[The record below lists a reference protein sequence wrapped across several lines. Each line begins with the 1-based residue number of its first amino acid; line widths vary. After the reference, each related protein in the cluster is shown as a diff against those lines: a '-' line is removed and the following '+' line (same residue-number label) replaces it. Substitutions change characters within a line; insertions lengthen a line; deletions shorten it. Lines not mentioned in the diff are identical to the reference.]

1 MVSFIRNAERL
12 EVMKKNAVAAVALA
26 FALLTAGGAIA
37 SAAAYDSSVDPI
49 VTLSYLSNQFKNEI
63 LAEVDKRIEAITG
76 SLEAYRIDRENN
88 PQPSVTEPET
98 VPSAAFEVVELGYG
112 DILYA
117 SSACEIMLRAGTM
130 VCLAPDESQGLADIT
145 GGYEIYNGDYLT
157 KNHMCLIPRADGRGV
172 IAQSESVFIMV
183 RGEYYI
189 VKG

>member
-1 MVSFIRNAERL
+1 MK
-12 EVMKKNAVAAVALA
+12 KKNAAAAAALA
-26 FALLTAGGAIA
+26 SALLIAGGAIA

-88 PQPSVTEPET
+88 PQPVVTQE
-98 VPSAAFEVVELGYG
+98 VSAPSAAFEVVEMEYG

-117 SSACEIMLRAGTM
+117 SSACEIMLRAGT
-130 VCLAPDESQGLADIT
+130 VSCLAPDAGQGLADTT

-157 KNHMCLIPRADGRGV
+157 KNHMCLIPRADGRGI
-172 IAQSESVFIMV
+172 IALSDSVFIMV